1 MFSKFFIDRPIF
13 ATVVAL
19 LTVIVGGVMV
29 WVLPIARYPD
39 ISPPTIQVTAAYP
52 GANAKVVAETVGTP
66 IEQEVNGVEGML
78 YMQSTSASDGSYNL
92 TVTFDIGTDLDIASV
107 MVQNR
112 VAIAEPRLPPE
123 VTQQGIT
130 TKKRSTSITLVLTL
144 ISEVDDYDTLYLG
157 NYATR
162 NIKDELARVD
172 GVGEVI
178 VFGGADYSMRVWLD
192 PHKLKARNLTTNDV
206 VAALREQNVQVAAG
220 QIGQP
225 PVPQGQAY
233 QLTINTLGR
242 LSDELQFEEL
252 IVKSDAKGRFT
263 RIKDVARVELG
274 GKDYN
279 LQSSDSGRPGVAIL
293 VYQLPGAN
301 ALDVADNV
309 KAKMEELE
317 QRFPKGVQYN
327 TALDTTEFVSA
338 AISEVRTTLVQAVLL
353 VVLVIFI
360 FLQDWRATLVPAITI
375 PVSLIGTF
383 AVMASFGYSINLVTL
398 FGLVLAI
405 GIVVDD
411 AIVVVENT
419 MRHIGQGKSSRD
431 AAVLAMQEVSGP
443 VVATTLVLLAVF
455 VPSAFLPGIT
465 GQLYRQFALTISA
478 ATVLSSINALTLS
491 PAICALILR
500 PEEDVQKGWIYRTLR
515 PLFRGFNFGY
525 EKSENTYTGLV
536 SALTRRVLIG
546 GMLFI
551 GLGVLTGWAYLQLPT
566 GFLPVE
572 DQGYIFC
579 NVQLPDGASLERTN
593 KVVQQIDAILEDMRN
608 DLGVR
613 NWVAI
618 SGYSLFDA
626 TNSSNAAAVFITLEP
641 WDERKAPEASMGG
654 LIATLRSRFSDIKE
668 AIVVSFPPP
677 PIEGLGVAAGFE
689 MRLQDRGDMGL
700 ETLGKLAQE
709 VVADA
714 RDQSVIEGKSV
725 NTTFRASV
733 PQLFADIDREKVKR
747 LNIPLDDVFATLQA
761 YLGSTYVNDFNK
773 FGRTY
778 QVRVQADSKFRLT
791 PEDIKQLDVRNA
803 QGEMVPVGTFV
814 DIDETIGPQTIIR
827 YNLYPAAAI
836 TGEAAAGASSGQAL
850 DIMEQLVESKSN
862 SSLGYEWTAMSFQE
876 DQVGNEAIAIFS
888 LAILGVFLVLAAQ
901 YESWTNPI
909 AVVAVVPL
917 AVLGAVAAVAIRDM
931 DNNVYTQIGLVLLV
945 ALASKN
951 AILIVEFA
959 SQLRKEGRQNREAA
973 VEAARLRFRAILMT
987 SFSFLLGVI
996 PLLVASGAGAA
1007 SRQAVG
1013 TAVFGGMIAAT
1024 LFSVT
1029 FVPLFF
1035 VIVSRRNTRTQQT
1048 SQL

>member
-1 MFSKFFIDRPIF
+1 MFSRFFIDRPIF

-29 WVLPIARYPD
+29 WVLPVARYPD
-39 ISPPTIQVTAAYP
+39 ISPPTIQVSATYP
-52 GANAKVVAETVGTP
+52 GANAQVVADTVGTP

-78 YMQSTSASDGSYNL
+78 YMQSTSASDGSYKL
-92 TVTFDIGTDLDIASV
+92 TVTFNVGTDLDIASV

-130 TKKRSTSITLVLTL
+130 TKKQSTSITLVLTL
-144 ISEVDDYDTLYLG
+144 TSDVDDYDTLFLG
-157 NYATR
+157 NYATK

-172 GVGEVI
+172 GVGEVV

-192 PHKLKARNLTTNDV
+192 PASLKARNLTTNDV
-206 VAALREQNVQVAAG
+206 VAAIREQNVQVAAG

-225 PVPQGQAY
+225 PAPKGQPF

-242 LSDELQFEEL
+242 LSDVEQFENL
-252 IVKSDAKGRFT
+252 IVKSEKDGRFT
-263 RIKDVARVELG
+263 RVKDVARVELG

-279 LQSSDSGRPGVAIL
+279 LESSDSGKPGIAIL

-301 ALDVADNV
+301 ALDVADAV
-309 KAKMEELE
+309 KAKMAELE
-317 QRFPKGVQYN
+317 EKFPNGVQSN
-327 TALDTTEFVSA
+327 IALDTTEFVSA
-338 AISEVRTTLVQAVLL
+338 AIKEVQVTLYQAIGL
-353 VVLVIFI
+353 VILVIFV

-383 AVMASFGYSINLVTL
+383 AVMAVFGYSINLITL

-419 MRHIGQGKSSRD
+419 MRHIAKGKSSRD
-431 AAVLAMQEVSGP
+431 AAVLAMEEVSGP

-455 VPSAFLPGIT
+455 VPSAFMGGIT

-478 ATVLSSINALTLS
+478 STVLSSINALTLS

-500 PEEDVQKGWIYRTLR
+500 PEEEVQKGWIYRVLR
-515 PLFRGFNFGY
+515 PLFVGFNFGY
-525 EKSENTYTGLV
+525 DTSERAYTGVV
-536 SALTRRVLIG
+536 SALTRRVV
-546 GMLFI
+546 I
-551 GLGVLTGWAYLQLPT
+551 GLTLFLSLGVFTGWAYTQLPS
-566 GFLPVE
+566 GFLPIE
-572 DQGYIFC
+572 DQGYLLC
-579 NVQLPDGASLERTN
+579 NVQLPDAASLERSSE
-593 KVVQQIDAILEDMRN
+593 VARQIDTILEDIQEES
-608 DLGVR
+608 GIR
-613 NWVAI
+613 NWVSIA
-618 SGYSLFDA
+618 GYSLLDS
-626 TNSSNAAAVFITLEP
+626 TNASNTAAVFISLKP
-641 WDERKAPEASMGG
+641 WEVRKTPQSSMEGI
-654 LIATLRSRFSDIKE
+654 LATLRQRLSGIKE
-668 AIVVSFPPP
+668 AIIVSFPPP
-677 PIEGLGVAAGFE
+677 PIEGLGTAAGFD
-689 MRLQDRGDMGL
+689 MRLLDQGDMGL
-700 ETLGKLAQE
+700 NTLGMVAQE
-709 VVADA
+709 IVTEANA
-714 RDQSVIEGKSV
+714 QSKLQAV
-725 NTTFRASV
+725 NTTFRADV

-747 LNIPLDDVFATLQA
+747 LNVPLDDVFATLQA

-773 FGRTY
+773 FQRTY
-778 QVRVQADSKFRLT
+778 QVRVQADSKYRTT
-791 PEDIKQLDVRNA
+791 PDDIKQLDVRNSL
-803 QGEMVPVGTFV
+803 GEMVPVGTFV
-814 DIDETIGPQTIIR
+814 KIEETTGPQTIVR
-827 YNLYPAAAI
+827 YQQYPAASI
-836 TGEAAAGASSGQAL
+836 TGEAAPGYSSGQAL
-850 DIMEQLVESKSN
+850 NLMEQLVDAKAETQPG
-862 SSLGYEWTAMSFQE
+862 LAFRWTGMSYQE
-876 DQVGNEAIAIFS
+876 KLVGSEAIVIFA
-888 LAILGVFLVLAAQ
+888 LAILFVFLVLSAQ
-901 YESWTNPI
+901 YESWANPF

-917 AVLGAVAAVAIRDM
+917 AVLGAVAALAIRGM

-959 SQLRKEGRQNREAA
+959 AQLRDQGRTTLEAA

-1035 VIVSRRNTRTQQT
+1035 VVVSRRAAAKANAK
-1048 SQL
+1048 

>member
-1 MFSKFFIDRPIF
+1 MFSKIFIDRPIL

-19 LTVIVGGVMV
+19 LTLIVGGVMV
-29 WVLPIARYPD
+29 WVLPIARYPE
-39 ISPPTIQVTAAYP
+39 ISPPTIQVAANYP
-52 GANAKVVAETVGTP
+52 GANAKVVSETVATP

-78 YMQSTSASDGSYNL
+78 YMQSTSASDGSYKL
-92 TVTFDIGTDLDIASV
+92 TVTFNVGTDLDIATV

-112 VAIAEPRLPPE
+112 VAIAEPRLPSE

-130 TKKRSTSITLVLTL
+130 TKKQSTSITLVLTL
-144 ISEVDDYDTLYLG
+144 TSEVEEYDTLYLG

-162 NIKDELARVD
+162 NIKDELARVE

-192 PHKLKARNLTTNDV
+192 PTKLKARGLTTNDV

-225 PVPQGQAY
+225 PVPKGQAY

-242 LSDELQFEEL
+242 LSDEAQFEEL
-252 IVKSDAKGRFT
+252 IIKSDSDGRFT

-301 ALDVADNV
+301 ALDVAKSV
-309 KAKMEELE
+309 KDKMAELKK
-317 QRFPKGVQYN
+317 RFPKGVQYN
-327 TALDTTEFVSA
+327 TALDTTEFVKA
-338 AISEVRTTLVQAVLL
+338 AISEVQVTLYQAVAL

-383 AVMASFGYSINLVTL
+383 AVMAAFGYSINLVTL

-419 MRHIGQGKSSRD
+419 MRHIAQGKSSRD

-500 PEEDVQKGWIYRTLR
+500 PEEEVQKGWLYRVMR
-515 PLFRGFNFGY
+515 PLFKSFNFGY
-525 EKSENTYTGLV
+525 DKSENAYTGVV

-546 GMLFI
+546 ATLFL
-551 GLGVLTGWAYLQLPT
+551 GLGVFTGWSYMQLPT

-572 DQGYIFC
+572 DQGYVFC
-579 NVQLPDGASLERTN
+579 NVQLPDGASLERTDA
-593 KVVQQIDAILEDMRN
+593 VVKEIDKILA
-608 DLGVR
+608 DLKQDSGVR
-613 NWVAI
+613 NWVSIA
-618 SGYSLFDA
+618 GYSLLDS
-626 TNSSNAAAVFITLEP
+626 TNSSNAAAVFITLEE
-641 WDERKAPEASMGG
+641 WDERKTPQSSMGG
-654 LIATLRSRFSDIKE
+654 LLGALRGRFSQIKE
-668 AIVVSFPPP
+668 AIVVAFPPP
-677 PIEGLGVAAGFE
+677 PIEGLGVSAGFD
-689 MRLQDRGDMGL
+689 MRLLDRGDMGL

-709 VVADA
+709 VVMDA
-714 RDQSVIEGKSV
+714 KAQSALQSQSV
-725 NTTFRASV
+725 NTTFRAGV
-733 PQLFADIDREKVKR
+733 PQLFVDIDREKVKR

-791 PEDIKQLDVRNA
+791 PNDIKQLDVRNV
-803 QGEMVPVGTFV
+803 QGEMAPVGTFV
-814 DIDETIGPQTIIR
+814 DVQETLGPQTIIR
-827 YNLYPAAAI
+827 YQQYPAASI
-836 TGEAAAGASSGQAL
+836 TGEPATGASSGQAL
-850 DIMEQLVESKSN
+850 DLMEQLVESKEN
-862 SSLGYEWTAMSFQE
+862 PSLGLEWTAMSYQE
-876 DQVGNEAIAIFS
+876 KQVGSEAIIIFS

-901 YESWTNPI
+901 YESWANPI

-917 AVLGAVAAVAIRDM
+917 AVLGAVAAVAIRQM

-959 SQLRKEGRQNREAA
+959 SQLRKEGRDNRDAA

-996 PLLVASGAGAA
+996 PLLIASGAGAA

-1035 VIVSRRNTRTQQT
+1035 VIVSRR
-1048 SQL
+1048 QLAEKAKET